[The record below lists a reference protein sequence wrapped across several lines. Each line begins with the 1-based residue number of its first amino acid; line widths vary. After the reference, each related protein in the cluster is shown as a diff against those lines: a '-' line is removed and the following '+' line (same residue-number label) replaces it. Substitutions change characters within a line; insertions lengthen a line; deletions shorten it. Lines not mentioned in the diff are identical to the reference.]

1 MGRPGARRTPR
12 GTGSRVLEVKDLA
25 VRGELRQVTFRLSR
39 GDVALLHGEGAPAL
53 ARAAAGHVPALTGYV
68 RLHGDEITGLSP
80 QAISALGVAYVGPGT
95 VAYPDL
101 TVLETLVAGAAAGDT
116 RGRDARADAVL
127 AAFPRLAD
135 RMRTRAGSLEGEDAA
150 VLAVGVA
157 IARRPRLLLL
167 DGLSARLG
175 AAYREVRQALRAAAA
190 DEVVTLATEAE
201 EPADASEFDTVFTVT
216 RGWLRA

>member
-1 MGRPGARRTPR
+1 M
-12 GTGSRVLEVKDLA
+12 LEVKDLA

-80 QAISALGVAYVGPGT
+80 QAVSALGVAYVGPSAL
-95 VAYPDL
+95 AYPDL
-101 TVLETLVAGAAAGDT
+101 TVLENLVAGAAAGDV
-116 RGRDARADAVL
+116 RGRAERADGVL
-127 AAFPRLAD
+127 ARLPRLAD
-135 RMRTRAGSLEGEDAA
+135 LMRARAGSLEGEDAA

-175 AAYREVRQALRAAAA
+175 AAYREVRNALRAAAV
-190 DEVVTLATEAE
+190 DEVVTLATEQE
-201 EPADASEFDTVFTVT
+201 EPADAVEYDVALAVR
-216 RGWLRA
+216 RGWLKA